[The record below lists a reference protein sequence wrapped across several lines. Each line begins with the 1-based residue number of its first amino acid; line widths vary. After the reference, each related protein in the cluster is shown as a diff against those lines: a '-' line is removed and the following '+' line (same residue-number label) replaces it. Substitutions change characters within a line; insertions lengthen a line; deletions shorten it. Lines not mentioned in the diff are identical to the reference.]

1 MKIMKY
7 HNDINKMK
15 IGGFSKAET
24 DIFFSLLLKA
34 KDNQDK
40 IIIMDFLELKQLS
53 NGDKNNDRFIK
64 NILGLSSK
72 LKTLNQTM
80 EVEPGVFLTFS
91 LFGSIR
97 TDTNKKIIKVPI
109 GEEFSY
115 LVKGLLGN
123 FTLLDLEEL
132 VKLTSNYS
140 KTLFRLLK
148 QWETTKE
155 YIVKMDVFKELM
167 GVPSTYRMTNIDQK
181 VLNPSMEELKS
192 LFPNLKLEKTKKG
205 RVMESLKFTW
215 TQKKKIDPKIIPI
228 KIKKGLGQKE
238 LEEDKLFELERD
250 DSISQGIENTDAE
263 NPLWVK
269 FLELSIAE
277 QASVVETVY
286 QNYIL
291 ECGANG
297 KIQKLAFNASKKSL
311 ITKFLENNREES
323 SRIQDEDLEF
333 TQTKI
338 YTVEDIPSEK
348 LLDKNGN
355 KLKGMLLVNRINK
368 ILGEMNKAEAV

>member
-1 MKIMKY
+1 MKIIKY

-155 YIVKMDVFKELM
+155 YIVKMDNFRELM
-167 GVPSTYRMTNIDQK
+167 GIPSTYRMTNI
-181 VLNPSMEELKS
+181 
-192 LFPNLKLEKTKKG
+192 
-205 RVMESLKFTW
+205 
-215 TQKKKIDPKIIPI
+215 
-228 KIKKGLGQKE
+228 
-238 LEEDKLFELERD
+238 
-250 DSISQGIENTDAE
+250 
-263 NPLWVK
+263 
-269 FLELSIAE
+269 
-277 QASVVETVY
+277 
-286 QNYIL
+286 
-291 ECGANG
+291 
-297 KIQKLAFNASKKSL
+297 
-311 ITKFLENNREES
+311 
-323 SRIQDEDLEF
+323 
-333 TQTKI
+333 
-338 YTVEDIPSEK
+338 
-348 LLDKNGN
+348 
-355 KLKGMLLVNRINK
+355 
-368 ILGEMNKAEAV
+368 

>member
-53 NGDKNNDRFIK
+53 NGDKNNDRFVK

-132 VKLTSNYS
+132 VKLGSNYS

-167 GVPSTYRMTNIDQK
+167 GIPSTYRMTNIDQK
-181 VLNPSMEELKS
+181 VLNTVMEELKP

-215 TQKKKIDPKIIPI
+215 NQKKKKDPKIVPMKVKASI
-228 KIKKGLGQKE
+228 GEKE
-238 LEEDKLFELERD
+238 HEEDMLLLLERD
-250 DSISQGIENTDAE
+250 KGILNSVQDAEAE
-263 NPLWVK
+263 NPLWKK
-269 FLELSIAE
+269 FLELPPIE
-277 QASVVETVY
+277 QAVIEETVY
-286 QNYIL
+286 KNYIA
-291 ECGANG
+291 ECGASG
-297 KIQKLAFNASKKSL
+297 KVQELAFNAGKKLL
-311 ITKFLENNREES
+311 ITKFLENNPVE
-323 SRIQDEDLEF
+323 
-333 TQTKI
+333 TPKI
-338 YTVEDIPSEK
+338 EYKD
-348 LLDKNGN
+348 
-355 KLKGMLLVNRINK
+355 
-368 ILGEMNKAEAV
+368 

>member
-15 IGGFSKAET
+15 ISGFSKAET

-53 NGDKNNDRFIK
+53 NGDKNNDRFVK

-132 VKLTSNYS
+132 VKLGSNYS

-155 YIVKMDVFKELM
+155 YIVKMDNFRELM
-167 GVPSTYRMTNIDQK
+167 GIPGTYQSFNINQK
-181 VLNPSMEELKS
+181 VLNPAMEELKP
-192 LFPNLKLEKTKKG
+192 LFPNLKLEKIKKG
-205 RVMESLKFTW
+205 VKVVALKFTW
-215 TQKKKIDPKIIPI
+215 NQKKKKDPKIVPMKVKASI
-228 KIKKGLGQKE
+228 GEKE
-238 LEEDKLFELERD
+238 HEEDMLLLLERD
-250 DSISQGIENTDAE
+250 KGILN
-263 NPLWVK
+263 
-269 FLELSIAE
+269 
-277 QASVVETVY
+277 SV
-286 QNYIL
+286 
-291 ECGANG
+291 
-297 KIQKLAFNASKKSL
+297 
-311 ITKFLENNREES
+311 
-323 SRIQDEDLEF
+323 
-333 TQTKI
+333 
-338 YTVEDIPSEK
+338 
-348 LLDKNGN
+348 
-355 KLKGMLLVNRINK
+355 
-368 ILGEMNKAEAV
+368 

>member
-15 IGGFSKAET
+15 ISGFSKAET

-53 NGDKNNDRFIK
+53 NGDKNNDRFVK

-132 VKLTSNYS
+132 VKLGSNYS

-155 YIVKMDVFKELM
+155 YIVKMDNFRELM
-167 GVPSTYRMTNIDQK
+167 GIPGTYQSFNINQK
-181 VLNPSMEELKS
+181 VLNPAMEELKP
-192 LFPNLKLEKTKKG
+192 LFPNLKLEKIKKG
-205 RVMESLKFTW
+205 VKVVALKFTW
-215 TQKKKIDPKIIPI
+215 NQKKKKDPKIVPMKVKASI
-228 KIKKGLGQKE
+228 GEKE
-238 LEEDKLFELERD
+238 HEEDMLLLLERD
-250 DSISQGIENTDAE
+250 NGLLNCVQDTEAQ
-263 NPLWVK
+263 NPLWEK
-269 FLELSIAE
+269 FLELPPIE
-277 QASVVETVY
+277 QAAIEETVY
-286 QNYIL
+286 KNYIA
-291 ECGANG
+291 ECGVCV
-297 KIQKLAFNASKKSL
+297 KVQELAFNSCKKLL
-311 ITKFLENNREES
+311 ITKFLENNPVENHKIEYKD
-323 SRIQDEDLEF
+323 IEF

-338 YTVEDIPSEK
+338 YTAEDIPSEK

-355 KLKGMLLVNRINK
+355 KLKGMLLDNRINK
-368 ILGEMNKAEAV
+368 ILLELNKGI